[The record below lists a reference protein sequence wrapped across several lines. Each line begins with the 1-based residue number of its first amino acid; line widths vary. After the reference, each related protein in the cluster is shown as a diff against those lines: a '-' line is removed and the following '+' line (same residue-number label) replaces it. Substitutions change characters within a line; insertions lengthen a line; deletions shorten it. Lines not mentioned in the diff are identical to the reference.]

1 MTSSRFN
8 LHQKLLLLFAAIGF
22 GGLLAFAL
30 VGYLVYHQLFN
41 HFLPEN
47 RALRDL
53 ESRSASLVQTYY
65 QIVFTPDLIP
75 RDELA
80 GPLAL
85 IRQSL
90 ARYRELVVGEAD
102 KQVLVDSIS
111 MSIDD
116 LERAGL
122 TLQIARQRFDQIH
135 ARQAQLLD
143 EIDRVFEKYRAEVS
157 ADIGRSIDNQQWQL
171 LAREYLPE
179 LRMLDSIQQ
188 QYLELF
194 LEIRESQLD
203 PGLDNSAR
211 IESLKQRIDVSN
223 TMFDL
228 FEENSAERGWLSTNV
243 LVIYAKMIEILE
255 QYHKALTQ
263 ARFAVSLAEQ
273 SGIELNQSLGEAVLA
288 AERSNR
294 DELRWTL
301 SISGAL
307 LVSMFGLGYAASFI
321 GLRRVLRP
329 LKSLQDNLARLGEG
343 ELQRRIA
350 VESRDEIGRL
360 VAEFNRMADRL
371 DAEAVQRRRL
381 IEELEQK
388 NTELERFTYTV
399 SHELKTPLVTVNG
412 FLGLLERDIAAG
424 DTSRI
429 RGDIDKINRAVETM
443 SRQLDD
449 LLELSRVGRIVNP
462 SQRFSPSDLC
472 HEVLALIDGPVEQC
486 GARIDI
492 APALP
497 LVLADRVRVGEV
509 IRNLVENAIK
519 FHQGPEVPEV
529 AIEAA
534 PNDGRVEIRVCDNGP
549 GIDPQYRDKV
559 FELFDRLDDSV
570 PGTGI
575 GLALARRIVE
585 LHGGRIWIET
595 PKNGQGSCFCFTLPA
610 AAGEES

>member
-1 MTSSRFN
+1 M
-8 LHQKLLLLFAAIGF
+8 LFAGIGV
-22 GGLLAFAL
+22 GSLLAFAL
-30 VGYLVYHQLFN
+30 VSYLVYQRLFS

-47 RALRDL
+47 RALGEL
-53 ESRSASLVQTYY
+53 ESRSAGLIQTYY

-75 RDELA
+75 DDELA

-90 ARYRELVVGEAD
+90 ERYRELAHGEAD
-102 KQVLVDSIS
+102 KQALVDSMA

-122 TLQIARQRFDQIH
+122 ALKIARQRFDQMH
-135 ARQAQLLD
+135 ARQARLID
-143 EIDRVFEKYRAEVS
+143 EIDRVFERYRAEVS
-157 ADIGRSIDNQQWQL
+157 ADIGQSIGDEQWQL
-171 LAREYLPE
+171 LVRDYLPE
-179 LRMLDSIQQ
+179 LRMLDSIHQ
-188 QYLELF
+188 QYLGLF
-194 LEIRESQLD
+194 LEIREGQLD
-203 PGLDNSAR
+203 PGLDNAAR
-211 IESLKQRIDVSN
+211 IESLKQRIRVSN
-223 TMFDL
+223 TMFAL
-228 FEENSAERGWLSTNV
+228 YEENSAERGWLSTNV
-243 LVIYAKMIEILE
+243 LAIYEKMIEILE
-255 QYHKALTQ
+255 QFQKALME

-273 SGIELNQSLGEAVLA
+273 SGIDLNLSLGEAVRA
-288 AERSNR
+288 AERGNR
-294 DELRWTL
+294 DELGQTL

-307 LVSMFGLGYAASFI
+307 LVLMFGVGYAVTFV

-343 ELQRRIA
+343 GLQQRIA

-371 DAEAVQRRRL
+371 DAESGQRQRL
-381 IEELEQK
+381 IDELEQK

-424 DTSRI
+424 NISRI